1 MEHIFEQYKP
11 FFDNNTRISEKGEN
25 KDVKNE
31 KNIFGITQNGN
42 VSDNIFNN
50 IKNMLIIN
58 AQKSHIMNPPI
69 KNDENA

>member
-11 FFDNNTRISEKGEN
+11 FFDNITQISEKGEN

-50 IKNMLIIN
+50 IKNMLIILRN
-58 AQKSHIMNPPI
+58 TCHPDKS
-69 KNDENA
+69 

>member
-11 FFDNNTRISEKGEN
+11 FFDNISQLSEKVEN
-25 KDVKNE
+25 KDLKNE

-50 IKNMLIIN
+50 IKNTLIKN
-58 AQKSHIMNPPI
+58 AQK
-69 KNDENA
+69 DVL

>member
-11 FFDNNTRISEKGEN
+11 FFDNISQLSEKFEN

-50 IKNMLIIN
+50 IKN
-58 AQKSHIMNPPI
+58 AQK
-69 KNDENA
+69 DVL

>member
-11 FFDNNTRISEKGEN
+11 FFDNISQLSEKVEN

-50 IKNMLIIN
+50 IKNTLIIN

-69 KNDENA
+69 KS